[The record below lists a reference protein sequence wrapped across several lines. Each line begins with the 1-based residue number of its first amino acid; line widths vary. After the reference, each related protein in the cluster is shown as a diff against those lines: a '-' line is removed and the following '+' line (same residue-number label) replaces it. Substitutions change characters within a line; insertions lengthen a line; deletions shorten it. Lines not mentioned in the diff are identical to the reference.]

1 MSAVRTA
8 AARTMTLLLCAAI
21 VLLQAACTSTVATAI
36 RALDNDP
43 DLVTINREAQLAYES
58 GEDAKAEALYKSLV
72 RKMPNDAE
80 TWLRLGNL
88 YARSNHP
95 DEAANAYQKALIANS
110 ADPRAWHNL
119 GVVRLRQAW
128 ASMLQAYSNLDPGD
142 PLYRNV
148 EETIKHLSQLP
159 LLEAGPSR
167 SAAVPAAAERK

>member
-1 MSAVRTA
+1 MSFIRTA
-8 AARTMTLLLCAAI
+8 AGRAMALPLCAA
-21 VLLQAACTSTVATAI
+21 LLAAMGGCTTTIATAI
-36 RALDNDP
+36 RTFDNDP

-72 RKMPNDAE
+72 RRMPNDAE

-128 ASMLQAYSNLDPGD
+128 ASMLQAHANLDPGD

-148 EETIKHLSQLP
+148 EETIRHLSQLP
-159 LLEAGPSR
+159 LLEASPPK
-167 SAAVPAAAERK
+167 SAAAPAARDGK